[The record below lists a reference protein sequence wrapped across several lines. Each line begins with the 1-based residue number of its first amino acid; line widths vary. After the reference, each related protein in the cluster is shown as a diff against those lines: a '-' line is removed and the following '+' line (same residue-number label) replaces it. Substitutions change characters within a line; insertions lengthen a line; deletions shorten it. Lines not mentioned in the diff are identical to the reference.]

1 MKQKELTDYLGTP
14 IYKKNE
20 KGNEGVFDRIIIPIQ
35 ILQDGSA
42 LALIKQI
49 DNKQIPLEHSYYVEH
64 IEKGSYE
71 DFIPLLN
78 AAKEIDASIS
88 IQCGQNMVSIDK
100 IKEEIRIGLRLY
112 DQYVLN
118 KLFRVL

>member
-1 MKQKELTDYLGTP
+1 MKQKDLIDYLGTP

-20 KGNEGVFDRIIIPIQ
+20 KGDEGVFDRIIIPIQ

-49 DNKQIPLEHSYYVEH
+49 DNKQITLEHSYYVEH
-64 IEKGSYE
+64 IENGMYE
-71 DFIPLLN
+71 DIVPLLN
-78 AAKEIDASIS
+78 AAKEIDTSIS

-100 IKEEIRIGLRLY
+100 IKKEIQIGLRLY
-112 DQYVLN
+112 DQYVLS
-118 KLFRVL
+118 KLYRVL